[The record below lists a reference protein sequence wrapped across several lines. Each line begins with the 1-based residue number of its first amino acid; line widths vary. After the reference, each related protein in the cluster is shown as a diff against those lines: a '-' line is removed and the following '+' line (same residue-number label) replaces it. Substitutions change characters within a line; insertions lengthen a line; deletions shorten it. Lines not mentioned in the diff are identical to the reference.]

1 MRYPS
6 FLPQPKVE
14 GYSVAEYTRKRVTN
28 VQSGMPR
35 FEKITDNAPMIA
47 NVSFSCSSF
56 DYEKWDSWYAYD
68 AEYGTVAFEIDL
80 WVSQGLREHVAYI
93 LDEPQ
98 ITQDG
103 QRVSITCQLLCVK
116 KFRKTKENWE
126 SLKVLY
132 ESFQTYPSS
141 INLFNQFVEGL
152 MI

>member
-14 GYSVAEYTRKRVTN
+14 GYSVAEYSRKRVTD

-35 FEKITDNAPMIA
+35 FEKITDTAPMIA
-47 NVSFSCSSF
+47 NVSFSCGQF
-56 DYEKWDSWYAYD
+56 EYEQWDSWYAYD
-68 AEYGTVAFEIDL
+68 AEYGAASFEIDL
-80 WVSQGLREHVAYI
+80 IVGQGLQEHIAHI
-93 LDEPQ
+93 LDEPT
-98 ITQDG
+98 INQDG

-116 KFRKTKENWE
+116 KVRKTKENWE

-141 INLFNQFVEGL
+141 VNLFNQFVEGL